1 MKSRFNKSE
10 IMKAAHRIFRN
21 SWCTMS
27 QALKE
32 AWRRVKVSLKEREA
46 NEGKAVSFTRSAKD
60 IQNERAYRNVTFGRN
75 GWRVDYGY
83 RKF

>member
-1 MKSRFNKSE
+1 MKARFNKSE

-32 AWRRVKVSLKEREA
+32 AWRRAKEALMEREA
-46 NEGKAVSFTRSAKD
+46 MEKRAASFTRSAKD
-60 IQNERAYRNVTFGRN
+60 IQNASAYRNVTFGRN
-75 GWRVDYGY
+75 DWRVDYGF
-83 RKF
+83 RRF

>member
-10 IMKAAHRIFRN
+10 IMKATHRIFRN

-32 AWRRVKVSLKEREA
+32 AWRRAKEALNEREA
-46 NEGKAVSFTRSAKD
+46 MEKRAVSFTRSAKD
-60 IQNERAYRNVTFGRN
+60 IQNARAYRNVTFGRN
-75 GWRVDYGY
+75 DWRVDYSY

>member
-1 MKSRFNKSE
+1 MEAKFNKSE

-32 AWRRVKVSLKEREA
+32 AWRRAKEALKEREA
-46 NEGKAVSFTRSAKD
+46 REKRAASFTRSAKD
-60 IQNERAYRNVTFGRN
+60 IQNARAYRNVTFGRN
-75 GWRVDYGY
+75 DWRVDYGF
-83 RKF
+83 RRF

>member
-32 AWRRVKVSLKEREA
+32 AWRRAKEALKEREA
-46 NEGKAVSFTRSAKD
+46 MEKRATSFTRSAKD
-60 IQNERAYRNVTFGRN
+60 IQNARAYRNVTFGRN
-75 GWRVDYGY
+75 DWRVDYGF
-83 RKF
+83 RRF

>member
-1 MKSRFNKSE
+1 MKARFNKSE

-32 AWRRVKVSLKEREA
+32 AWRRAKEALKEREA
-46 NEGKAVSFTRSAKD
+46 IGKRAASFTRSAKD
-60 IQNERAYRNVTFGRN
+60 IQNARAYRNVTFGRN
-75 GWRVDYGY
+75 DWRVDYGF
-83 RKF
+83 RRF